1 MPLAFCIFHKEQNH
15 MVKRILQ
22 YFRRETVL
30 SAALVCAL
38 LSFLLTPPS
47 VIHLQGIDTTT
58 LLMLFSLYNIGLF
71 AAVTAISF
79 AVFAALY
86 AVVYRQTA
94 GAYYA
99 IVSGGRDE

>member
-1 MPLAFCIFHKEQNH
+1 

-58 LLMLFSLYNIGLF
+58 LLMLFSLMTIVAGFRRMGALDAVSRKLTRRR
-71 AAVTAISF
+71 AARMPMNTRHIRT
-79 AVFAALY
+79 LN
-86 AVVYRQTA
+86 A
-94 GAYYA
+94 G
-99 IVSGGRDE
+99 DE

>member
-1 MPLAFCIFHKEQNH
+1 

-58 LLMLFSLYNIGLF
+58 LLMLFSLMTIVAGF
-71 AAVTAISF
+71 RRMGAGCRQPETHPACDDAPRTFGGDGGAVLCT
-79 AVFAALY
+79 LN
-86 AVVYRQTA
+86 A
-94 GAYYA
+94 G
-99 IVSGGRDE
+99 DE

>member
-1 MPLAFCIFHKEQNH
+1 

-58 LLMLFSLYNIGLF
+58 LLMLFSLMTIVAGF
-71 AAVTAISF
+71 GRTGCRQPETHPACDDAPRTFGGDGGAVLRT
-79 AVFAALY
+79 LN
-86 AVVYRQTA
+86 A
-94 GAYYA
+94 G
-99 IVSGGRDE
+99 DE

>member
-1 MPLAFCIFHKEQNH
+1 

-30 SAALVCAL
+30 SAALICAL

-58 LLMLFSLYNIGLF
+58 LLMLFSLMTIVAGF
-71 AAVTAISF
+71 RRMRTGCRQPETHPACDDAPRTF
-79 AVFAALY
+79 GGDGGAVFRTLN
-86 AVVYRQTA
+86 A
-94 GAYYA
+94 G
-99 IVSGGRDE
+99 DE

>member
-1 MPLAFCIFHKEQNH
+1 
-15 MVKRILQ
+15 
-22 YFRRETVL
+22 
-30 SAALVCAL
+30 
-38 LSFLLTPPS
+38 
-47 VIHLQGIDTTT
+47 
-58 LLMLFSLYNIGLF
+58 MLFALYNVGLF